1 MTDNRTEKI
10 VDNGSTLDSL
20 LTEKMDIVDNLWP
33 NIEDAEIE
41 LEFDKQ
47 VTNMY
52 FKKEISIRQ
61 YTKLKTFM
69 SKLKGKDTIREC
81 TKSEKSK
88 GSTNDKA
95 LKNAVAEYLTQ
106 ASQKSEDSR
115 ASRGSVDENSAKSPA
130 SPKESS
136 NGNNGGG
143 ATAVAAAADSTTV
156 GSDKRE
162 QMKQKILEN
171 AARKTVA
178 NKCDGG
184 GLWSSLFCC
193 ASDRGEN
200 NSSGQVAAP
209 E

>member
-143 ATAVAAAADSTTV
+143 ATAVAAAADSTV